1 MTDTRRNARRRW
13 ALYAVVA
20 AVVLYGIVGFPTPD
34 DLVTDP
40 GAVLGFD
47 IAPAAAD
54 TQRECITTFWGAK
67 LPKPV
72 CYNRPHTHAPP
83 PTTTAKPPTTTARPP
98 TTTARP
104 PTTTA
109 Q

>member
-1 MTDTRRNARRRW
+1 MTDTRRHARRRW

-40 GAVLGFD
+40 GAALDFD

-54 TQRECITTFWGAK
+54 TQRECITTFWGQR
-67 LPKPV
+67 LDTPY
-72 CYNRPHTHAPP
+72 CYNKPHTHAP
-83 PTTTAKPPTTTARPP
+83 TPTTTARP
-98 TTTARP
+98 T